1 MATMTRPPSAPSPM
15 RCSPA
20 TILCCSP
27 QRLPAD
33 TPGKRRVD
41 RLLPSSAAGVG
52 LYFGAVAGLLI
63 LATALPPRW
72 QLVLDALAALM
83 GGSWCALNFWRC
95 RHAHCLVT
103 GAGWLVLGVFALVE
117 AGTGRSVIHGTEEGV
132 FFGVLAAGIMFEWLW
147 SRSRGTHALV
157 RPSGEGSRAPLR

>member
-33 TPGKRRVD
+33 TAGKRLVD
-41 RLLPSSAAGVG
+41 RLLPTSAVGVG
-52 LYFGAVAGLLI
+52 LYFAAVAGLLM
-63 LATALPPRW
+63 LATALPLRW
-72 QLVLDALAALM
+72 QLVLDALAALL
-83 GGSWCALNFWRC
+83 GGGWCALNFWRC

-103 GAGWLVLGVFALVE
+103 GAGWLVLGVFALAE
-117 AGTGRSVIHGTEEGV
+117 AGTGRSLIRGYEEGV
-132 FFGVLAAGIMFEWLW
+132 FLGVLAAGIMFEWLW
-147 SRSRGTHALV
+147 SRSRGTHAV
-157 RPSGEGSRAPLR
+157 MRPSGAGSGAPPQ